1 MFLKNWAKNVWKMP
15 WRERQADKLP
25 WLCHPLWVL
34 SCPSAYPRTL
44 DWTRIAFATGASAE
58 SHLQVCSNLGVMK
71 SRCMCMRLG
80 ADCLKLLRYPTKN
93 FKESWTTT
101 CIRNNFG
108 VMIDFFLSCLV
119 RWPSSCQLHLERC
132 SQSHSKRH
140 PASQVVC
147 AFNSRP
153 KLQAKPWCLG
163 KTHV

>member
-1 MFLKNWAKNVWKMP
+1 MS
-15 WRERQADKLP
+15 ERCHGEKDKLTS
-25 WLCHPLWVL
+25 CHDCVTLFEFLHAPAHIPELWIELESLLRLEHLLKATCRSAAIWVSWNPVACVL
-34 SCPSAYPRTL
+34 
-44 DWTRIAFATGASAE
+44 
-58 SHLQVCSNLGVMK
+58 
-71 SRCMCMRLG
+71 RLG

-108 VMIDFFLSCLV
+108 VMIDFFLSCLA

-132 SQSHSKRH
+132 SQSHSKRR

-147 AFNSRP
+147 ACNSRP

-163 KTHV
+163 KTHI